1 MLWKCWWLSFA
12 RRSQKSAEA
21 GFSAGGCVFMQDLSL
36 GSFVDLLING
46 LQLGFGLGQILL
58 SNQRQEFLDRF
69 SKIGL
74 DIQIMQMMLAIG
86 A

>member
-1 MLWKCWWLSFA
+1 MPWKCWWLSFA

-36 GSFVDLLING
+36 GSFIDLLIND
-46 LQLGFGLGQILL
+46 LQLGFGRGQILL
-58 SNQRQEFLDRF
+58 LNQSQEFFDRF
-69 SKIGL
+69 PKIGL
-74 DIQIMQMMLAIG
+74 NVQIMQMVLAVG